1 MAKEIKKLK
10 AVQINSLPPGTHS
23 DGNNLLLRVRD
34 SGSRSWVFRY
44 KQNGRAIEIGLG
56 STNDRTLAEARDI
69 ASNMRRAI
77 ARGQSPK
84 EVLRIEK
91 PSKTFSDYALE
102 CIEHKKA
109 GWRNSKHAS
118 QWTNTLKQ
126 YAFPFI
132 GDKSIT
138 DIGVDDVKAVLNPIW
153 KGKTETASRVRQ
165 RIEVVLDY
173 AFLHEDIDKSNPA
186 RWKGCLDHV
195 FAAPKKVSPVVHFN
209 AIPYMQL
216 QEVMKALRAKECMSA
231 YCVRWIALTACRSS
245 EARGMTWD
253 EINMTTKTWTIPP
266 NRMKSGREH
275 RVPLNDECLEI
286 LTKLEKYKSANDGMV
301 FGQKLSDVA
310 VSKTLKIV
318 SYPKATVH
326 GLRSSFRDWCGD
338 KTNFP
343 RDVCEAALAHSVQ
356 NQTEAAYRRSD
367 LFEKRRELMVKWG
380 DYIDNRSNFKIDQEF
395 FENNKRRA
403 LNL

>member
-1 MAKEIKKLK
+1 MTREVRKLK
-10 AVQINSLPPGTHS
+10 AIQINSLPPGTHS
-23 DGNNLLLRVRD
+23 DGGNLLLRVRE

-44 KQNGRAIEIGLG
+44 KQNGRAIELGLG
-56 STNDRTLAEARDI
+56 STNDRTLAEARD
-69 ASNMRRAI
+69 AANDMRRAI

-84 EVLRIEK
+84 EVLRVEK
-91 PSKTFSDYALE
+91 PGKTFAEYARE

-118 QWTNTLKQ
+118 QWTNTLEQ

-138 DIGVDDVKAVLNPIW
+138 DIGVDDVKSALNPIW

-186 RWKGCLDHV
+186 RWKGCLDHI

-209 AIPYMQL
+209 AIPYTKL
-216 QEVMKALRAKECMSA
+216 HEVMQALRAKTSMSA

-245 EARGMTWD
+245 EARGMTWE
-253 EINMTTKTWTIPP
+253 EIDMTSKTWIIPAS
-266 NRMKSGREH
+266 RMKSGREH
-275 RVPLNDECLEI
+275 RVPLNNECTEI
-286 LTKLEKYKSANDGMV
+286 LVTLDQFKSVSDGMV
-301 FGQKLSDVA
+301 FIQKLSDVA
-310 VSKTLKIV
+310 VSKALKII
-318 SYPKATVH
+318 SYPEATVH

-338 KTNFP
+338 NTNFS
-343 RDVCEAALAHSVQ
+343 REVCEAALAHAVQ

-367 LFEKRRELMVKWG
+367 LFEKRRDLMMQWG
-380 DYIDNRSNFKIDQEF
+380 KYLYNSND
-395 FENNKRRA
+395 
-403 LNL
+403 

>member
-1 MAKEIKKLK
+1 MTREVRKLK
-10 AVQINSLPPGTHS
+10 AIQINSLPPGTHS
-23 DGNNLLLRVRD
+23 DGGNLLLRVRE

-44 KQNGRAIEIGLG
+44 KQNGRAIELGLG
-56 STNDRTLAEARDI
+56 STNDRTLAEVRD
-69 ASNMRRAI
+69 AANDMRRAI

-84 EVLRIEK
+84 EVLRVEK
-91 PSKTFSDYALE
+91 PGKTFAEYARE

-118 QWTNTLKQ
+118 QWTNTLAQ

-138 DIGVDDVKAVLNPIW
+138 DIGVDDVKSVLNPIW

-186 RWKGCLDHV
+186 RWKGCLDHI

-209 AIPYMQL
+209 AIPYTKL
-216 QEVMKALRAKECMSA
+216 PEVMQALRAKTSMSA

-245 EARGMTWD
+245 EARGMTWE
-253 EINMTTKTWTIPP
+253 EIDMVSKTWTIPP

-275 RVPLNDECLEI
+275 RVPLNDECIEI
-286 LTKLEKYKSANDGMV
+286 LIALDQFKSVGDGMV
-301 FGQKLSDVA
+301 FLHKLSDVA
-310 VSKTLKIV
+310 ASKTLKIV
-318 SYPKATVH
+318 SYPEATVH

-338 KTNFP
+338 HTNFP
-343 RDVCEAALAHSVQ
+343 REVCEAALAHAVQ

-367 LFEKRRELMVKWG
+367 LFEKRRDLMMQWG
-380 DYIDNRSNFKIDQEF
+380 KYLYCY
-395 FENNKRRA
+395 NN
-403 LNL
+403 

>member
-1 MAKEIKKLK
+1 MTREVRKLK
-10 AVQINSLPPGTHS
+10 AIQINSLPPGTHS
-23 DGNNLLLRVRD
+23 DGGNLFLRVRE

-44 KQNGRAIEIGLG
+44 KQNGRAIELGLG
-56 STNDRTLAEARDI
+56 STNDRTLAEVRD
-69 ASNMRRAI
+69 AANDMRRAI

-84 EVLRIEK
+84 EVLRVEK
-91 PSKTFSDYALE
+91 PGKTFAEYARE

-118 QWTNTLKQ
+118 QWTNTLAQ

-138 DIGVDDVKAVLNPIW
+138 DIGVDDVKSVLNPIW

-186 RWKGCLDHV
+186 RWKGCLDHI

-209 AIPYMQL
+209 AIPYTKL
-216 QEVMKALRAKECMSA
+216 PEVMRALRAKTSMSA

-245 EARGMTWD
+245 EARGMTWE
-253 EINMTTKTWTIPP
+253 EIDMVSKTWTIPP

-275 RVPLNDECLEI
+275 RVPLNEECIEI
-286 LTKLEKYKSANDGMV
+286 LVKLDQFRSASDGMM
-301 FGQKLSDVA
+301 FIQKLSDVA
-310 VSKTLKIV
+310 ASKALKIV
-318 SYPKATVH
+318 SYSEATVH

-338 KTNFP
+338 HTNFS
-343 RDVCEAALAHSVQ
+343 REVCEAALAHAVQ

-367 LFEKRRELMVKWG
+367 LFEKRRDLMMQWG
-380 DYIDNRSNFKIDQEF
+380 KYLYNSND
-395 FENNKRRA
+395 
-403 LNL
+403 L

>member
-1 MAKEIKKLK
+1 MAKEVKRLK

-23 DGNNLLLRVRD
+23 DGDNLLLRVRD

-44 KQNGRAIEIGLG
+44 KQNGRAIELGLG
-56 STNDRTLAEARDI
+56 STTDRTLAEAREI
-69 ASNMRRAI
+69 AGNMRRAI

-91 PSKTFSDYALE
+91 PSKTFADYALE

-109 GWRNSKHAS
+109 GWRNSKHVS
-118 QWTNTLKQ
+118 QWKNTLEQ

-132 GDKSIT
+132 GDKSIA
-138 DIGVDDVKAVLNPIW
+138 DISVDDVKSVLKPIW

-173 AFLHEDIDKSNPA
+173 AFLHENIDKSNPA
-186 RWKGCLDHV
+186 RWKGCMDNI

-209 AIPYMQL
+209 AIPYTKL
-216 QEVMKALRAKECMSA
+216 PEVMLALRAKTSMST

-245 EARGMTWD
+245 EARGMTWK
-253 EINMTTKTWTIPP
+253 EIDIVSKTWTIPP
-266 NRMKSGREH
+266 SRMKSGREH

-286 LTKLEKYKSANDGMV
+286 LTILDQFKSASDGAV
-301 FGQKLSDVA
+301 FVQKLSDVA
-310 VSKTLKIV
+310 ASKALKII
-318 SYPKATVH
+318 SYPEATIH

-338 KTNFP
+338 HTNFP
-343 RDVCEAALAHSVQ
+343 REVCEAALAHAVQ

-367 LFEKRRELMVKWG
+367 LFEKRRDLMTQWG
-380 DYIDNRSNFKIDQEF
+380 KYLFSTSN
-395 FENNKRRA
+395 
-403 LNL
+403 

>member
-1 MAKEIKKLK
+1 MTKEVRKLK
-10 AVQINSLPPGTHS
+10 AIQINSLPPGTHS
-23 DGNNLLLRVRD
+23 DGGNLLLRVRE

-44 KQNGRAIEIGLG
+44 KQNGRAIELGLG
-56 STNDRTLAEARDI
+56 SINDRTLAEARETAND
-69 ASNMRRAI
+69 MRRAI

-84 EVLRIEK
+84 EALRVEK
-91 PSKTFSDYALE
+91 PSKTFAEYARE

-109 GWRNSKHAS
+109 GWLNNKHAC
-118 QWTNTLKQ
+118 QWTNTLAQ

-138 DIGVDDVKAVLNPIW
+138 DIGVDDVKSVLNPIW

-186 RWKGCLDHV
+186 RWKGCLDHI

-209 AIPYMQL
+209 AIPYTKL
-216 QEVMKALRAKECMSA
+216 PEVMQALRAKTSMSA

-245 EARGMTWD
+245 EARGMTWE
-253 EINMTTKTWTIPP
+253 EIDMGSKTWTIPS

-275 RVPLNDECLEI
+275 RVPLNDECIEI
-286 LTKLEKYKSANDGMV
+286 LVMLDQFKSVSNGMV
-301 FGQKLSDVA
+301 FIQKLSDVA
-310 VSKTLKIV
+310 ASKALKII
-318 SYPKATVH
+318 SYPEATIH

-338 KTNFP
+338 NTNFS
-343 RDVCEAALAHSVQ
+343 REVCEAALAHAVQ

-367 LFEKRRELMVKWG
+367 LFEKRRDLMMQWG
-380 DYIDNRSNFKIDQEF
+380 IYLYNSND
-395 FENNKRRA
+395 
-403 LNL
+403 